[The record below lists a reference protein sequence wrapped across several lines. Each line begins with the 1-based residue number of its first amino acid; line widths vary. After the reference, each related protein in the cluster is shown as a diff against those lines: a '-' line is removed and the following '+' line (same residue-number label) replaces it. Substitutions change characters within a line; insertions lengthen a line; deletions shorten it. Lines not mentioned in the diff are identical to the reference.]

1 MYTTYDHISTAE
13 CVSVC
18 DYECLQSNVEQLIQ
32 HKTTRSIPVF
42 VVTTKKKNNS
52 ANIINILNI

>member
-1 MYTTYDHISTAE
+1 MYTTYEHISTAE

-32 HKTTRSIPVF
+32 HKTIRSIHVF
-42 VVTTKKKNNS
+42 TVTTKKK
-52 ANIINILNI
+52 IIQLTS